1 MISSLDIALKIRQR
15 LNKVDTQDDENL
27 PVYVI
32 VEAYNKG
39 QLNIVNKLSSKNNI
53 YKTGVESTTFRVD
66 DLQILINS
74 IPKPLSVTKK
84 YDYYITETLPKDYLR
99 YIRTYCSTSNEI
111 CPKRD
116 IKIYLQ
122 EESNLNTLLS
132 NEFINPSFEWAET
145 IATIAEN
152 KIKVFTQGKF
162 KIDYVYLTY
171 LRKPRNID
179 IVGYIKKDGNSSTT
193 IDPELPDDLV
203 EMSIDEACRILSGD
217 MQNQFSNQISQQNL
231 QNTE

>member
-27 PVYVI
+27 PLYVI

-39 QLNIVNKLSSKNNI
+39 QLNIVNRLSSKNNI

-66 DLQILINS
+66 DLQCLINS
-74 IPKPLSVTKK
+74 EPKALSGIKK
-84 YDYYITETLPKDYLR
+84 DNYFLTEDLPKDYLR
-99 YIRTYCSTSNEI
+99 YIRTFCTGKKANCDS
-111 CPKRD
+111 KD
-116 IKIYLQ
+116 IYIYLQ
-122 EESNLNTLLS
+122 EESNLNTLLN
-132 NEFINPSFEWAET
+132 NEFVNPSFDWAET
-145 IATIAEN
+145 IATIANN
-152 KIKVFTQGKF
+152 KLKVFHQDKF
-162 KIDYVYLTY
+162 EIIKVYLTY
-171 LRKPRNID
+171 LRKPRLID
-179 IVGYIKKDGNSSTT
+179 LVGYITKEGTPSTH